1 MMELLQIILTICC
14 IPLMAGVGI
23 LMYYLIRDIRSGKR

>member
-1 MMELLQIILTICC
+1 MELLELALTICC
-14 IPLMAGVGI
+14 IPLLLGVSV